1 MSNFVLE
8 GTSERL
14 AMGLARL
21 LQFCATFVSPFHFGS
36 KESLFSPFHHLGL
49 KMRKNA
55 STRLDPSP
63 IRDEI
68 HS

>member
-21 LQFCATFVSPFHFGS
+21 LQFCATFVSPFHFGGE
-36 KESLFSPFHHLGL
+36 ESFLPPFQFGTQ
-49 KMRKNA
+49 KCEKNA